1 MENLLAETIRLLE
14 QGQDLAWATVISNSG
29 STPRRAGSRMLVEKG
44 GSVVTGSVGGGR
56 LEADTLDLVRR
67 ILPRRGRE
75 LLRFD
80 LTGRDAAET
89 DMICGGRASIYVET
103 LTPDDLETVRAL
115 ARLLAQGKRPL
126 WLTWIS
132 RVPDDFQASHLL
144 LWEGE
149 ALAGGLPLPP
159 ELYQELAPRGDQPAL
174 ATLPDDLGMLFAE
187 VLGPKS
193 RLYIFGGGHVA
204 LELAWLA
211 SRLDFEVVV
220 VDDRQEFANRERFPM
235 ASEVWVRPLDR
246 ALEGVRM
253 DDYCYLVIV
262 TRGHMYDLEV
272 LHQALA
278 GRPAYLGMIGSRRKR
293 DLIYKELVSRGVD
306 QARLAEVH
314 SPIGIKMPAETPAEI
329 ALSIAVELVTTRAQK
344 SGRAGAKKGRG
355 GGHTCR
361 EVAPLQPL
369 ALEPGKGAGR

>member
-14 QGQDLAWATVISNSG
+14 EGQDLAWATVIQNTG
-29 STPRRAGSRMLVEKG
+29 STPRRAGSRMLVDRA

-89 DMICGGRASIYVET
+89 DMICGGRAAVFVET
-103 LTPDDLETVRAL
+103 LTPGDLETVRCL
-115 ARLLAQGKRPL
+115 ADFLAQGRRPL

-132 RVPDDFQASHLL
+132 PVPDDFQGSHLL
-144 LWEGE
+144 LWEGR
-149 ALAGGLPLPP
+149 ARAGRLPLQA
-159 ELYQELAPRGDQPAL
+159 EFYRDLSPRGDQPLL
-174 ATLPDDLGMLFAE
+174 ATLPDDLGLLFCE
-187 VLGPKS
+187 MLGPKS

-220 VDDRQEFANRERFPM
+220 VDDREDFANRERFPM

-253 DDYCYLVIV
+253 DDHCYLVIV

-272 LHQALA
+272 LHQCLA

-293 DLIYKELVSRGVD
+293 NLIYKELLSRGVD
-306 QARLAEVH
+306 PVRLEEVH

-329 ALSIAVELVTTRAQK
+329 ALSIAVELVTTRAEE

-361 EVAPLQPL
+361 EAATPRPL
-369 ALEPGKGAGR
+369 ALEPGKGAVR